1 MKNNTKA
8 TCALV
13 MDSPMGPLTLVGN
26 GKALTEIRM
35 DQKPKGT
42 PKVTYAPG
50 AKDAILLKTKKQ
62 LQDYFAG
69 KLSKFNVP
77 METDGTAFQKKVW
90 RALTKIPFGKTVS
103 YKDIA
108 KMIGNEH
115 ASRAVG
121 NANNKNP
128 ICIVVPC
135 HRVIGTNG
143 KLVGYAGGLSRKQ
156 KLLNLEKRS
165 A

>member
-103 YKDIA
+103 YKDI
-108 KMIGNEH
+108 
-115 ASRAVG
+115 
-121 NANNKNP
+121 
-128 ICIVVPC
+128 
-135 HRVIGTNG
+135 
-143 KLVGYAGGLSRKQ
+143 
-156 KLLNLEKRS
+156 
-165 A
+165 

>member
-1 MKNNTKA
+1 
-8 TCALV
+8 
-13 MDSPMGPLTLVGN
+13 
-26 GKALTEIRM
+26 
-35 DQKPKGT
+35 
-42 PKVTYAPG
+42 
-50 AKDAILLKTKKQ
+50 
-62 LQDYFAG
+62 
-69 KLSKFNVP
+69 
-77 METDGTAFQKKVW
+77 
-90 RALTKIPFGKTVS
+90 
-103 YKDIA
+103 
-108 KMIGNEH
+108 
-115 ASRAVG
+115 